1 MDIQALK
8 NEVLTQDFIITFI
21 SIFVILY
28 LITSFVKFLGSLPM
42 LIIISAFLS
51 YYLIKR
57 GTKIMELAK
66 FVNKK

>member
-8 NEVLTQDFIITFI
+8 KEVLTQDFIITFI
-21 SIFVILY
+21 SIFIILY
-28 LITSFVKFLGSLPM
+28 LVKSFVNILGSLPM

-51 YYLIKR
+51 YYLIKK

-66 FVNKK
+66 IVNKK

>member
-8 NEVLTQDFIITFI
+8 KEVLTQDFIITFI
-21 SIFVILY
+21 SIFIILY
-28 LITSFVKFLGSLPM
+28 LVTSFVIILGSLPM

-51 YYLIKR
+51 YYLIKK

>member
-1 MDIQALK
+1 MDIQSLK
-8 NEVLTQDFIITFI
+8 KEVLTQDFIITFI
-21 SIFVILY
+21 IIFVILY
-28 LITSFVKFLGSLPM
+28 LITSFVKILGSLPM

-51 YYLIKR
+51 YYLIKK

>member
-8 NEVLTQDFIITFI
+8 KEVLTQDFIITFI
-21 SIFVILY
+21 SIFIILY
-28 LITSFVKFLGSLPM
+28 LVKSFVNILGSLPM

-51 YYLIKR
+51 YYLIKK

>member
-8 NEVLTQDFIITFI
+8 KEVLTQDFIITFI
-21 SIFVILY
+21 SIFIILY
-28 LITSFVKFLGSLPM
+28 LVTSFVKILGSLPM

-51 YYLIKR
+51 YYLIKK

-66 FVNKK
+66 IVNKK